1 MQMLKN
7 WRWFSLLLVIVFAF
21 GVGIG
26 CEDLLNPP
34 DDEPEEANIPSLFQ
48 GAWDFRGD
56 IADGIF
62 DFENYMEGTLDVS
75 SDGEWEFRDDTGA
88 LFQAG
93 TAVWDGGSTSGT
105 LTIEVTSGEDVGSE
119 MEFEVAIDGLKA
131 SMTQYVSGRPQ
142 VTLLTRQTSSTRS
155 AIAGVAYNNVQEP
168 LSGVNIST
176 SGGSDTSN
184 EYGLFYIDQLTAGEY
199 AVTGSATGYQDYTA
213 SVTTTAGNVE
223 FIYAGM
229 YEGDGGEPGTGGEA
243 DLYGRWRFVVF
254 IGEGYLD
261 FPEGIEVLQLNDD
274 HTFEHFMDDSVDTG
288 TWEFLEDPDDLHD
301 SLVVQDPEGEMRF
314 EVIVGRNVMKFKGY
328 FGDDGDG
335 TMEPTLAVIYLA
347 RPTPGESGVM
357 GVVHSN
363 RQPLGLINL
372 EIVESGQTG
381 ASDNNGFF
389 FISNVPVGSFTAE
402 FVIPGTTEPFV
413 MTGETEF
420 SRNTFLNAN
429 ISGGGGGAIDQRLV
443 GEWIMAQIYNHQY
456 NNVFAPR
463 WEERMRLEIW
473 EDGSL
478 NMQEGDRSAGDGW
491 VEFDGTTITLHIV
504 NSPDPEMAGA
514 VISFAVDYIEGSV
527 MRMSGEDPG
536 GQDPG
541 TITIHWVRRPDGNP
555 DIAVTVARFTTDGN
569 QEPVPVP
576 GVSVRATHEF
586 GEQFE
591 TYTGEYGFAHIA
603 NVPEGNYEV
612 TAFVDG
618 QEYGQSIWVGWSEVG
633 FAPIL
638 IGGGGGSDPIPWEIQ
653 GYWRLAVTLNE
664 SMGDIEIPADNT
676 FFTIENGYWSW
687 SVGDY
692 MICSGVISWSDSL
705 QTLYL
710 TVQDWPDL
718 PDMVGQTFAYES
730 ARWDNSQQLLYLVAG
745 GYSLSR
751 KALGEGI
758 TEVYLRA
765 GAPDGANIA
774 CVVGIYDGGYT
785 DVVWPVRDADV
796 SWYNQNTGSY
806 QGAVYADYGL
816 YYLPNVESSNYELTV
831 NWSSESYSEGF
842 WVDWGGHDLRTVIF
856 GGGTQAGIPPE
867 YAHQWISTA
876 FSVENY
882 DLTTWEFLGKYVG
895 QYYMAEDLTINE
907 DGSVFLVWSDGATQ
921 QGTAYFN
928 YGELRI
934 ELDDGAVWEGYVWL
948 DYGNRVMYMDFYWE
962 YPDLNEIHYATY
974 VYVNRDGNFA
984 SACGLNYSG
993 YGAGGGEPIEADVY
1007 ASWADDGNSGWSNW
1021 FGFWFID
1028 YCGPSTD
1035 VLFTIYPYDPQWGTM
1050 FVNAGTSLG
1059 DVSFVPV
1066 DFTAPVTTAAI
1077 TASPLI
1083 EKMRGDRHKPPK
1095 KLERPTHR

>member
-1 MQMLKN
+1 MQLFKN
-7 WRWFSLLLVIVFAF
+7 WRWSSLLLVIVLAF

-34 DDEPEEANIPSLFQ
+34 DDEEPPPEANIPSSFQ
-48 GAWDFRGD
+48 GEWDFRGD
-56 IADGIF
+56 IVDGIF

-88 LFQAG
+88 LFQSG

-119 MEFEVAIDGLKA
+119 MEFEVAIDGVKA

-142 VTLLTRQTSSTRS
+142 VTLLTRPTSSTRS

-168 LSGVNIST
+168 LSGVTVST
-176 SGGSDTSN
+176 SGGSETSN

-199 AVTGSATGYQDYTA
+199 TVTGSATGYQDYTA

-229 YEGDGGEPGTGGEA
+229 YEGDGGEPGTGGEE

-261 FPEGIEVLQLNDD
+261 FPEGFEALQVNDD

-288 TWEFLEDPDDLHD
+288 TWEFIEGPEGLPD
-301 SLVVQDPEGEMRF
+301 SLIVTDPEGEMRF
-314 EVIVGRNVMKFKGY
+314 EVIVGLNVMKFKGY
-328 FGDDGDG
+328 VDDGEE

-363 RQPLGLINL
+363 RQPLGGINIA
-372 EIVESGQTG
+372 IVESGQTI

-389 FISNVPVGSFTAE
+389 FIGDVPVGSFTAE

-478 NMQEGDRSAGDGW
+478 NMQEGDRWAGDGW
-491 VEFDGTTITLHIV
+491 VEFDGTTITLHVV
-504 NSPDPEMAGA
+504 NAPDPEMTGA
-514 VISFAVDYIEGSV
+514 DISFAVDYIEGSV

-536 GQDPG
+536 GQDG
-541 TITIHWVRRPDGNP
+541 QITIHWCRRPDGNP
-555 DIAVTVARFTTDGN
+555 DIAVTVARFVTGSDA
-569 QEPVPVP
+569 EPVA

-618 QEYGQSIWVGWSEVG
+618 EEYGQNIWVGLNWIG

-638 IGGGGGSDPIPWEIQ
+638 IGGSGGSDPIPWEIQ
-653 GYWRLAVTLNE
+653 GYWRLAVSLNE
-664 SMGDIEIPADNT
+664 SMGDIWIPAENT
-676 FFTIENGYWSW
+676 FFDIANGYWSW
-687 SVGDY
+687 NVGDY
-692 MICSGVISWSDSL
+692 MICSGIISWSDL
-705 QTLYL
+705 EQALYL
-710 TVQDWPDL
+710 TIQNWPDL
-718 PDMVGQTFAYES
+718 PDMVGQTFSYAN
-730 ARWDNSQQLLYLVAG
+730 AWWDDSQQLLYLVAG

-751 KALGEGI
+751 KAQEEGL
-758 TEVYLRA
+758 TEVYVRA
-765 GAPDGANIA
+765 NASDGANLA
-774 CVVGIYDGGYT
+774 CVVGHYDESAGA
-785 DVVWPVRDADV
+785 VWPVSDADV

-806 QGAVYADYGL
+806 EGAMYADYGL
-816 YYLPNVESSNYELTV
+816 YYLPNVEPSNYELTV
-831 NWSSESYSEGF
+831 NWGSESYSEGL
-842 WVDWGGHDLRTVIF
+842 WVDWGWHDLRTVIF
-856 GGGTQAGIPPE
+856 GGGTTAGIPPE

-876 FSVENY
+876 YSVEKY
-882 DLTTWEFLGKYVG
+882 DLTTWEFLGRYAA

-928 YGELRI
+928 YGMLRI
-934 ELDDGAVWEGYVWL
+934 ELDDGTVWEGNVWL
-948 DYGNRVMYMDFYWE
+948 DYGNRVMYMQFYRE
-962 YPDLNEIHYATY
+962 LADLNEARDSYF
-974 VYVNRDGNFA
+974 VYVNRDRNYA

-993 YGAGGGEPIEADVY
+993 YGAGGGEPIEAELY
-1007 ASWADDGNSGWSNW
+1007 ASWENDGYYGWSNW
-1021 FGFWFID
+1021 FGFWFLD
-1028 YCGPSTD
+1028 HCGPSDD
-1035 VLFTIYPYDPQWGTM
+1035 VLFTIYPYDSQWGTM
-1050 FVNAGTSLG
+1050 YVNAGTSFD
-1059 DVSFVPV
+1059 DVTFVPV
-1066 DFTAPVTTAAI
+1066 DFTAPVTTTAI